1 MSDNTKKSINLTDF
15 QFIYDEAFRYARAYS
30 DDSDIPLS
38 AFLDNEPPLSHFSKI
53 SFLGEEVVIGGN
65 ANERFHIIA
74 KRLIKPNKSK
84 SKRNITNDRLV
95 KFLKIEFSKLVLEGE
110 GLLDESLCQR
120 IIDRALQS
128 AEKKLTKMTHYIPI
142 SFFGDYNNE
151 EFEFGSVKV
160 IPSNRIKE
168 HYLENTTLYNELS
181 SKVPYDRKDIHNHI
195 KGHNAI
201 LCIDVPPCDEV
212 ISKQRALLV
221 TKVFVGILHLISDR
235 DNIKNIGVSKYS
247 IEKNKFIKLYKESD
261 EYKISMHVIFGGSH
275 CDGWR
280 DVLDPNKSNLMK
292 IYASTINKIL
302 SPETHEVL
310 NNRIIDAIIWYSE
323 AISDKSMLSRILKY
337 STAIERL
344 VTTSKTDVSRQ
355 VENRVSKLIA
365 IFEGERELWRKRIED
380 MYSFR
385 SDIVH
390 GTYSLSNEVNLP
402 SDKIFETIAQKA
414 IHSATI
420 LFSQIGLEAKISPT
434 QLSAKFEI
442 IEGIPENQTSKGEA

>member
-15 QFIYDEAFRYARAYS
+15 QFIYDEAFRYAKAYS
-30 DDSDIPLS
+30 FESDIPLS
-38 AFLDNEPPLSHFSKI
+38 VFLDNEPPFSHFSTI
-53 SFLGEEVVIGGN
+53 SFLGYEIVIGGH
-65 ANERFHIIA
+65 ANERFHVIA

-110 GLLDESLCQR
+110 RLLDESLCHR

-128 AEKKLTKMTHYIPI
+128 AEKKLIKTTHYIPI
-142 SFFGDYNNE
+142 SFFGDYNDE
-151 EFEFGSVKV
+151 EFEFGSIKV
-160 IPSNRIKE
+160 ISTKELKE
-168 HYLENTTLYNELS
+168 HYIKNTVLYNELS
-181 SKVPYDRKDIHNHI
+181 SKVPYERKDIRNHI

-221 TKVFVGILHLISDR
+221 TKLFVGILHLISDR
-235 DNIKNIGVSKYS
+235 DNIKHIGTSKYS

-261 EYKISMHVIFGGSH
+261 EYKISMHFMFGGSH

-280 DVLDPNKSNLMK
+280 DILDPKKSNLMK

-310 NNRIIDAIIWYSE
+310 SNRIIDAIIWYSE
-323 AISDKSMLSRILKY
+323 AISDESMLSRILKY
-337 STAIERL
+337 STVLERL

-420 LFSQIGLEAKISPT
+420 LFSQIGLEDKISPS
-434 QLSAKFEI
+434 QLGAKFEK
-442 IEGIPENQTSKGEA
+442 IEEIPEYHISKNES